1 MADFNISIEKTL
13 KYEGGYVNNPKDPG
27 GETYLG
33 WARVYHPN
41 DPVWSLI
48 DKAKAIPNF
57 PNNLDSDPAIRD
69 AIKNSYKAEY
79 WDTVQGD
86 SINSQPIADSIF
98 DYAVNAGVS
107 TSVALTQMALD
118 IPSDGKMGAST
129 LASLNNAVSE
139 TFLMSFSLAKV
150 ARYIGIVKSRP
161 SSQQFFYGW
170 VKRALN
176 L

>member
-1 MADFNISIEKTL
+1 MADFNTSIEKTL
-13 KYEGGYVNNPKDPG
+13 INEGGYVNNPKDPG

-33 WARVYHPN
+33 WSRVNHPT
-41 DPVWSLI
+41 DPVWLLI

-57 PNNLDSDPAIRD
+57 PNNLDSDPSIRE

-79 WDTVQGD
+79 WNTILGD

-107 TSVALTQMALD
+107 ASVALVQTALD
-118 IPSDGKMGAST
+118 LSRDGKMGDST
-129 LASLNNAVSE
+129 ITSLNNAVPE
-139 TFLMSFSLAKV
+139 TFLMAFSLAKIV
-150 ARYIGIVKSRP
+150 QYVGIVKRKP
-161 SSQQFFYGW
+161 ASQQFFYGW
-170 VKRALN
+170 VKRTLN